1 MLIAFLARTTL
12 STAMRIV
19 YPFLPAIA
27 RGLGIPLATASA
39 LVTLRLVAG
48 IAAPFFGPLTDRFG
62 RRWSMVGALLLFV
75 VASGLLAGIG
85 TFAAAAVAFALYG
98 IAKALFDPAVHA
110 YLGDTVPYEKRGR
123 AFGIIELSW
132 ASAWLLGVP
141 AAGFLIE
148 RFGWRAPWAV
158 LIALGLGAAWLTL
171 ARLPRAPRT
180 EAPGASAS
188 AASLVASV
196 IATWRALFRRRSVI
210 VLLVTCGLLTLA
222 IEVPF
227 IVYGAWLETTYG
239 LGLSTLGLASAVV
252 GLAELAAELGTTAF
266 TDRLGKR
273 RSVLL
278 GLLGLAGSLAVLPAL
293 SGLGLMGALAGVAL
307 MLLSFEFA
315 IVSLLPLVSELAP
328 EARASLFSLTLMAF
342 SLTRTL
348 GSVAGGW
355 LWQWERIT
363 LHAAVGAL
371 CALVA
376 ALVLGL
382 GMRGVR

>member
-98 IAKALFDPAVHA
+98 IAKALFDPAMHA
-110 YLGDTVPYEKRGR
+110 YLGDTVPYEKCGR

-180 EAPGASAS
+180 EAPDAGASAP
-188 AASLVASV
+188 SLVASV